1 MATKEKYAFAH
12 DFGAGSNNYTFKG
25 PKGKKGLLLDY
36 GIEGVTETFNEVT
49 TAATISVGIAANL
62 DAYGEEIDIGS
73 TATDTVGS
81 LSALT
86 EATSPTVLRSTY
98 IVEPDVAADVA
109 VYIACVAPTGGTPA
123 GIATAYVVIEWQD

>member
-62 DAYGEEIDIGS
+62 DAYGEEIDIGCV
-73 TATDTVGS
+73 DFQPRW
-81 LSALT
+81 T
-86 EATSPTVLRSTY
+86 ERLLVERSK
-98 IVEPDVAADVA
+98 
-109 VYIACVAPTGGTPA
+109 A
-123 GIATAYVVIEWQD
+123 GEA